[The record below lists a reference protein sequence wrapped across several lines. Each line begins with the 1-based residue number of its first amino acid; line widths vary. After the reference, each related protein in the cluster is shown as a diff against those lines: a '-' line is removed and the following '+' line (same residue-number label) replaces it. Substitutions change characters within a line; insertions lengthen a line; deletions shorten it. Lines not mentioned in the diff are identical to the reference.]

1 MSKYLF
7 FILILIGEVIS
18 GTQCFA
24 QKPHQHLNSQIQQ
37 LPFSDSIRLSR
48 ESIELLIT
56 IQEETRRFKE
66 INVAIEEGYVPFG
79 PDMPN
84 MGEHFV
90 NPVLAV
96 SRDLNPFRPS
106 VLTYLMIENEPVLTG
121 VAYTIPVQPNEQV
134 IDPLFSEARWHFH
147 SGDLL
152 KEAYGLH
159 NHTMHQDDSDK
170 VRLGMLHAWIWSGNP
185 EGIFVADNWSLNLL
199 RLGIENKNRI
209 HPSASKA
216 LFLQFT
222 GVDYYTRFV
231 ELAAEPDPD
240 AMEAIRKKIIFTNQ
254 KVMPIATK
262 ILNQGHLMPEDEVLL
277 INLWDSMWLDIENV
291 TSPITW
297 SAIEKHLPSKF

>member
-1 MSKYLF
+1 MSKSVF
-7 FILILIGEVIS
+7 FILLLFGDLIIGMQS
-18 GTQCFA
+18 FA
-24 QKPHQHLNSQIQQ
+24 QKPHQHLNTQIQQ
-37 LPFSDSIRLSR
+37 LPISDSIRLSK

-56 IQEETRRFKE
+56 IQEETRRFKK
-66 INVAIEEGYVPFG
+66 IDVARDEGYVPFG

-96 SRDLNPFRPS
+96 SRDLNLHRPS
-106 VLTYLMIENEPVLTG
+106 VLTYLMIGDEPVLTG

-134 IDPLFSEARWHFH
+134 KDPLFSEAQWHFH

-185 EGIFVADNWSLNLL
+185 EGIFVADNWVLNLL
-199 RLGIENKNRI
+199 RLGIEHEGRI

-216 LFLQFT
+216 LFLQYN

-231 ELAAEPDPD
+231 ELAAEPDAHSLED
-240 AMEAIRKKIIFTNQ
+240 IREKIISTNL
-254 KVMPIATK
+254 KVMPIVTE
-262 ILNQGHLMPEDEVLL
+262 IINQGRMMPEDELLL
-277 INLWDSMWLDIENV
+277 IDLWEDMWLEIEEVSN
-291 TSPITW
+291 PKIW
-297 SAIEKHLPSKF
+297 SAIEMHLPSQ